1 MAPKE
6 LLGLT
11 GTPERADGLDY
22 ERHFPRPW
30 IGNLRVWNAIPHALV
45 PFRYYMLD
53 VEGADLRDL
62 AWTAGRYAPDQLAGR
77 LVGAA
82 EAFVLRAVQAV
93 SECIGRRSEMRAIA
107 FCVNVRHAEE
117 VARRFGDIGFSTQ
130 VVTGNTASVERRGA
144 RGDLDAGRVQVL
156 CVVDIYNEGVDVP
169 NVNTLFFFRP
179 TESAT
184 VFLQQFGRGLR
195 RAPGQG

>member
-1 MAPKE
+1 MILDEAHHAAADSWEKLLDRVAPKE

-30 IGNLRVWNAIPHALV
+30 VGNLRVWNAIPHALV

-62 AWTAGRYAPDQLAGR
+62 TWTAGRYAPDQLAGR

-82 EAFVLRAVQAV
+82 EAFVLRAVRAV
-93 SECIGRRSEMRAIA
+93 ANASAAGPRCAPSRSA
-107 FCVNVRHAEE
+107 
-117 VARRFGDIGFSTQ
+117 
-130 VVTGNTASVERRGA
+130 
-144 RGDLDAGRVQVL
+144 
-156 CVVDIYNEGVDVP
+156 
-169 NVNTLFFFRP
+169 
-179 TESAT
+179 
-184 VFLQQFGRGLR
+184 
-195 RAPGQG
+195 

>member
-1 MAPKE
+1 
-6 LLGLT
+6 LT

-30 IGNLRVWNAIPHALV
+30 VGNLRVWNAIPHALV

-93 SECIGRRSEMRAIA
+93 AECIGRRSEMRAIA
-107 FCVNVRHAEE
+107 F
-117 VARRFGDIGFSTQ
+117 
-130 VVTGNTASVERRGA
+130 
-144 RGDLDAGRVQVL
+144 
-156 CVVDIYNEGVDVP
+156 
-169 NVNTLFFFRP
+169 
-179 TESAT
+179 
-184 VFLQQFGRGLR
+184 
-195 RAPGQG
+195 